1 MPHSTPLNHIAII
14 CDGNRRWAKLQGK
27 SAFFGHQAGVK
38 RIPELIDASLQLQ
51 IKYLTFWI
59 FSTENWQR
67 SQTEIS
73 GLFRLFKSSFNQFQ
87 KEAQKKQVRARFI
100 GDIIKMPQDIQQI
113 IKKIES
119 ETKDF
124 HNLTVTFA
132 LNYGGRDEL
141 IRSIK
146 KYVLAVKNGQENLDN
161 LTPEI
166 FSQYLDTQGL
176 PDPDLVVRTS
186 GEHRLSG
193 FLPWQTNYSEFYFP
207 LVHFPDFN
215 ATQLKLAVDEFTARQ
230 RRFGK

>member
-1 MPHSTPLNHIAII
+1 MIHSTRLNHLAII
-14 CDGNRRWAKLQGK
+14 CDGNRRWAKSQGK
-27 SAFFGHQAGVK
+27 PIFWGHQTGVK
-38 RIPELIDASLQLQ
+38 RIPELIDASLKNQ

-59 FSTENWQR
+59 FSTENWDR
-67 SQTEIS
+67 TQTEITS
-73 GLFRLFKSSFNQFQ
+73 LFKLFKSSFRKFQ

-100 GDIIKMPQDIQQI
+100 GDTTKIPQDIQDI
-113 IKKIES
+113 IRKIEN

-124 HNLTVTFA
+124 DCLTVTFA

-146 KYVLAVKNGQENLDN
+146 KYSLAVEKGQEKIDD
-161 LTPEI
+161 LTPNV
-166 FSQYLDTQGL
+166 FGRYLDTQGL

-193 FLPWQTNYSEFYFP
+193 FLPWQTNYSELYFP
-207 LVHFPDFN
+207 SVHFPEFD
-215 ATQLKLAVDEFTARQ
+215 ATQLQLAVDEFNSRQ